1 MARRCVVEVVSTRID
16 DAHGVLCGYIGMT
29 RNVAERRRYQAML
42 EDANRQLREQL
53 DKVSALQAQL
63 QARAHRD
70 ALTGL
75 YNRHYLHETLPDL
88 LAQARQARHGLALVM
103 VDLITSNK
111 STTATAM

>member
-1 MARRCVVEVVSTRID
+1 MNAEEIMDWEEKVYDLQQEIRERDAESLDQLSDSVID
-16 DAHGVLCGYIGMT
+16 ALE
-29 RNVAERRRYQAML
+29 NRYQAML

-103 VDLITSNK
+103 VEVL
-111 STTATAM
+111 